1 MIQVFGSY
9 LHKMNKVIYRGS
21 FYLLRNHIL
30 KNSLSLLLKFYLKII
45 INLQIM
51 ADLSVWSKHHWQND
65 IHGLSLDSF
74 IVDYR

>member
-30 KNSLSLLLKFYLKII
+30 KKFFITII
-45 INLQIM
+45 KVL
-51 ADLSVWSKHHWQND
+51 HHWQND